1 MENFMVHYSK
11 FFQRLLI
18 IFAPIVSIQTI
29 VLLPVRADEPVI
41 NLDTLDFTST
51 ATAKSDAIS
60 LPVTPGKI
68 FSFNSSGLLAIDSLN
83 KQPDALDIVT
93 NANAIARATDNAWAS
108 AAAKGDIRFLS
119 EPTFTAPLNCN
130 FGNISIPLTTT
141 ASCNQSISQLEA
153 QGDDFSAFVDSNS
166 EIQGEFLVGAGETFS
181 FNFLAYLGLDSNAD
195 SSLKRQ
201 FYTTGEVSFNL
212 FDFDSGSILDSF
224 LLSANLDTHGSEDF
238 LIKPQANN
246 NLQFNETYAPSFN
259 TNKGAESAFAVIEGN
274 YSRQFDKQT
283 RLVLVGTNTNTIKA
297 TPEASNIVAM
307 LFFFGV
313 LASLGKKNRLEAKN

>member
-1 MENFMVHYSK
+1 MVYYSK

-18 IFAPIVSIQTI
+18 IFAPIVTTQTL

-68 FSFNSSGLLAIDSLN
+68 FNFTSSGLLAIDRLN
-83 KQPDALDIVT
+83 KQPDGLDVIT
-93 NANAIARATDNAWAS
+93 NANAIARATDNASAS
-108 AAAKGDIRFLS
+108 AAALSDIRFLS

-141 ASCNQSISQLEA
+141 ASCNQSISQVEA

-166 EIQGEFLVGAGETFS
+166 EIEGEFLVGSGETFS
-181 FNFLAYLGLDSNAD
+181 FNFLAYLGLDSNLD
-195 SSLKRQ
+195 SSLKRE

-238 LIKPQANN
+238 LLKPLANQ
-246 NLQFNETYAPSFN
+246 NLKFTSENYAPSFSL
-259 TNKGAESAFAVIEGN
+259 NKEAESAFALIEGN
-274 YSRQFDKQT
+274 YSRLFDKQT
-283 RLVLVGTNTNTIKA
+283 RLILVGTNTNTVKA

-313 LASLGKKNRLEAKN
+313 LASLGKKKRLEAKE